1 MVYFDGITA
10 VLLLNKKDAAFA
22 PLLDDPTLQKAGL
35 DHLEKI
41 REEYAQKS
49 LKKGCRAGNVPEL
62 IGAGKI
68 FLALNR
74 PEESEAIFSLLLQG
88 YKGMPG
94 AWIGIGN
101 SQLMMKNFD
110 GAVEALKIATELAPK
125 NLLAWSSYAQACKYA
140 GRPDEE
146 RKAIQ
151 QALQILQKK
160 KEKMA
165 KKEKKME
172 EITPVV
178 PEDLPKDSSIQDLV
192 VPE

>member
-1 MVYFDGITA
+1 
-10 VLLLNKKDAAFA
+10 
-22 PLLDDPTLQKAGL
+22 
-35 DHLEKI
+35 
-41 REEYAQKS
+41 
-49 LKKGCRAGNVPEL
+49 
-62 IGAGKI
+62 
-68 FLALNR
+68 
-74 PEESEAIFSLLLQG
+74 
-88 YKGMPG
+88 
-94 AWIGIGN
+94 
-101 SQLMMKNFD
+101 
-110 GAVEALKIATELAPK
+110 LAPK